1 MSEAANAIDSPRG
14 DDKAVVAA
22 LVTAKWLHFAA
33 APTLMTMAL
42 LTVVFD
48 SGSPNGLCSAAGSL
62 RLSGMAPMYLLMA
75 TFHLRPWLK
84 LISRRRNLPGM
95 TLFQCLDRSIDIQT
109 VEQNR

>member
-1 MSEAANAIDSPRG
+1 MGARRDNEG
-14 DDKAVVAA
+14 VVAE
-22 LVTAKWLHFAA
+22 LVIAKRATFAA
-33 APTLMTMAL
+33 APTFAIMAL